1 MVEPGVGL
9 VNDQVEPFLEGHAKH
24 ERLVLGLERLQ
35 HRGCTHLTELAL
47 GFGIDPAHLAP
58 PA

>member
-9 VNDQVEPFLEGHAKH
+9 VDDQAEPFLEGHAEY
-24 ERLVLGLERLQ
+24 ERLVLGLEGLQ
-35 HRGCTHLTELAL
+35 HRRGAHLTELAF
-47 GFGIDPAHLAP
+47 GFDIDPAHLAP